1 MAREHSSWP
10 GQSADMV
17 TSVMA
22 GMTTQPE
29 KTPRKIVTKRCLRLA
44 NFSILLLLLLLFP
57 FVSAEL
63 YKEVDIFF

>member
-10 GQSADMV
+10 GQRADMV

-22 GMTTQPE
+22 GITTQPE

-44 NFSILLLLLLLFP
+44 NFSILLLLLLFP

-63 YKEVDIFF
+63 YKDVDIFF